1 MAKYHGNSSS
11 LMSKDNL
18 KGVTNLDTKVV
29 LAHNKELGVTLNIT
43 LREALL
49 TMVAYL
55 LPVRWCQSERILSI
69 CRRRW

>member
-1 MAKYHGNSSS
+1 
-11 LMSKDNL
+11 MSKDNL

-49 TMVAYL
+49 TMVAYP
-55 LPVRWCQSERILSI
+55 LPVR
-69 CRRRW
+69 